1 MSDKNTVFHQKL
13 TLNLRGSL
21 MDLSTPKVMGILNLT
36 PDSFY
41 DGGRNNEILNALKQT
56 EKMLAEGALLIDV
69 GAYSSRPNAEHISG
83 ETEKTRLIPV
93 LKQLVKQFPE
103 AVFSIDTFRH
113 EVAEEAIDAGA
124 HLINDIS
131 GGEMDPE
138 MFATVARLKVPY
150 VLMHMRGTPQTMLH
164 QTDYE
169 HIFNEVFSYFSKKIS
184 QLKEKGVYDIIL
196 DPGFG
201 FAKTP
206 DQSYELLSKLDQ
218 FKILGLPVL
227 AGVSRK
233 SMIYK
238 FLGTNAQEALNGTTV
253 ANTIA
258 LLKGASILR
267 VHDVKEAAEAV
278 EIVSEIK
285 SFDSPNASHYPI
297 H

>member
-41 DGGRNNEILNALKQT
+41 DGGRNNEMFNALKQT
-56 EKMLAEGALLIDV
+56 ERMLAEGAEMIDI
-69 GAYSSRPNAEHISG
+69 GAYSSRPSAEHISSG
-83 ETEKTRLIPV
+83 TEKTRLIPV
-93 LKQLVKQFPE
+93 LKQLVKQFPK

-113 EVAEEAIDAGA
+113 EVAEAAIDEGA
-124 HLINDIS
+124 YMINDIS

-150 VLMHMRGTPQTMLH
+150 ILMHMRGTPQTMLH
-164 QTDYE
+164 QTNYKN
-169 HIFNEVFSYFSKKIS
+169 IFDDVFSYFSKKVI
-184 QLKEKGVYDIIL
+184 QLKEIGVYDIVL

-201 FAKTP
+201 FAKTSE
-206 DQSYELLSKLDQ
+206 QSYELLNKLDQ
-218 FKILGLPVL
+218 FKILGFPVL

-233 SMIYK
+233 TMIYK
-238 FLGTNAQEALNGTTV
+238 FLDTSAQEALNGTTV

-267 VHDVKEAAEAV
+267 VHDVKEAVEAV
-278 EIVSEIK
+278 KIVSKI
-285 SFDSPNASHYPI
+285 NQM
-297 H
+297 